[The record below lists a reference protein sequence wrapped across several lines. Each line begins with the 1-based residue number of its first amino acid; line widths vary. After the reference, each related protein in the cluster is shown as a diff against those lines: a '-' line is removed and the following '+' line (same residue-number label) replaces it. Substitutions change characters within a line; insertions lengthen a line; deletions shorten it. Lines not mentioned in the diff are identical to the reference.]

1 MMAADIVPFNAIVV
15 EIVQNGETPLVV
27 IFTVVRLPLAVE
39 SCMAPVVVVE
49 WHCAIGSGGP
59 QERAVDVF
67 RASCPDPGQVMA
79 SDDLRQKLI
88 LLRRLNADAVPSGS
102 EAGAVE
108 DGIALR
114 VVLEAVVAP
123 GEVVAAAE
131 GLVVH
136 HARGADRVLRREC
149 GRGPDGEGPSG
160 SPDGSQPGSAS
171 GSSSGPD
178 GQVDR
183 RASGGREDDGAA
195 RPEAARPEAARPVR
209 GRRRRPAQAG
219 GAPEGAHA
227 HGPSE
232 AHARGAAEAVGDSQG
247 AHRASEAARRS
258 RAEAGSA
265 RGPAVLGPRRRRRPS
280 IRGEKPFANL
290 ASCST

>member
-15 EIVQNGETPLVV
+15 EIVQNSETPLVV

-136 HARGADRVLRREC
+136 HARGADRVLRREG

-183 RASGGREDDGAA
+183 RASGGREDDG
-195 RPEAARPEAARPVR
+195 AARPEAARPVR

-247 AHRASEAARRS
+247 AHRASGERGADAAEHCRTILF
-258 RAEAGSA
+258 
-265 RGPAVLGPRRRRRPS
+265 P
-280 IRGEKPFANL
+280 IRELSDVVSPTAAL
-290 ASCST
+290 REY